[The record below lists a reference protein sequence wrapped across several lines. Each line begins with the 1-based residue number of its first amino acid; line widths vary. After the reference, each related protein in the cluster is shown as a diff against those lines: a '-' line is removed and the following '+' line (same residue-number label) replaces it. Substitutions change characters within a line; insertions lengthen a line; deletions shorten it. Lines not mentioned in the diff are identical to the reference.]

1 MNAQPYSGEL
11 LSGLNKLV
19 EKVEKDAKERSNER
33 GNPYDLVPGTTAW
46 QSAIDQT
53 RHSSQREE

>member
-1 MNAQPYSGEL
+1 MNQIDRAIEAGTKACEL
-11 LSGLNKLV
+11 A
-19 EKVEKDAKERSNER
+19 EKNAMERSNER

-46 QSAIDQT
+46 QSAIDQA